1 MSQIFLRMFA
11 SINGRRYSAAQPE
24 EINVAITLNESSV
37 AAELT
42 AAKVKRQRLLTAQ
55 HTQDGKVLLDRLTI
69 EAGGTHTLSV
79 AAGDLAWVQI
89 LDGAATLTHAAAH
102 AGAMEALTHA
112 HIVFLPPG
120 FNGTLAT
127 QNGVTLLYASVPN
140 AARFDAAFTKSPPSF
155 KIVDWTRE
163 PVLDSEHD
171 ARKRI
176 YLATPKLFGT
186 KAIKGE
192 MIIYPPGTQAANHH
206 HEGAEHFMYVLKGKG
221 TAYANESPIP
231 VRKGDLIY
239 YDDRERHYL
248 RADDDQEMAFVEFFV
263 PGEYKTIWAPGA
275 AICTWTPT
283 GRSISGDKPVR
294 EIAKHSSAEFARALD
309 V

>member
-1 MSQIFLRMFA
+1 M
-11 SINGRRYSAAQPE
+11 
-24 EINVAITLNESSV
+24 AITINQSSV
-37 AAELT
+37 AAENI

-55 HTQDGKVLLDRLTI
+55 HTPDGKVLLDRLTV
-69 EAGGTHTLSV
+69 EAGGAHALNIG
-79 AAGDLAWVQI
+79 AGDLAWVQI
-89 LDGAATLTHAAAH
+89 LAGAATLTHADAS
-102 AGAMEALTHA
+102 ESLTHA

-120 FNGTLAT
+120 YTGTLAT
-127 QNGVTLLYASVPN
+127 LAGVTLLYATVPN
-140 AARFDAAFTKSPPSF
+140 AARFDTAFTKSPPPF
-155 KIVDWTRE
+155 KIVDWTCE

-176 YLATPKLFGT
+176 YVVTPKLFGT

-192 MIIYPPGTQAANHH
+192 MIIYPPGTQASNHH

-231 VRKGDLIY
+231 VRKGDVIY
-239 YDDRERHYL
+239 YGDRERHYL
-248 RADDDQEMAFVEFFV
+248 RSEGSEEMAFVEFFV

-283 GRSISGDKPVR
+283 GRSISGAKPVR
-294 EIAKHSSAEFARALD
+294 EIAKHSSAEVASPVD

>member
-1 MSQIFLRMFA
+1 
-11 SINGRRYSAAQPE
+11 
-24 EINVAITLNESSV
+24 VAITINESTV
-37 AAELT
+37 TAEAV
-42 AAKVKRQRLLTAQ
+42 AAKVKRQPLLTAT
-55 HTQDGKVLLDRLTI
+55 HTPDGKVLLDRLTV
-69 EAGGTHTLSV
+69 EAGGAYAVSV
-79 AAGDLAWVQI
+79 GTGDLAWMQI
-89 LDGAATLTHAAAH
+89 LDGEATLAH
-102 AGAMEALTHA
+102 DGKGDALTHA

-120 FNGTLAT
+120 FRGTLAT
-127 QNGVTLLYASVPN
+127 THGVTLIYATVPQ
-140 AARFDAAFTKSPPSF
+140 AARFDATFTASPPAF

-176 YLATPKLFGT
+176 YMATPKLFGT

-192 MIIYPPGTQAANHH
+192 MIIYPPGTEASNHH
-206 HEGAEHFMYVLKGKG
+206 HEGAEHFMYVLRGRG

-248 RADDDQEMAFVEFFV
+248 RSEGDEEMAFVEFFV

-283 GRSISGDKPVR
+283 GRSLSGAKPVR
-294 EIAKHSSAEFARALD
+294 DIARHSSAEVASPQD

>member
-1 MSQIFLRMFA
+1 M
-11 SINGRRYSAAQPE
+11 
-24 EINVAITLNESSV
+24 AITINESTV
-37 AAELT
+37 AAEPI

-55 HTQDGKVLLDRLTI
+55 HTPDGKVLLDRLTI
-69 EAGGTHTLSV
+69 EAGGTLTLHIG
-79 AAGDLAWVQI
+79 AGDLAWVQI
-89 LDGAATLTHAAAH
+89 LEGSAILTHGDAS
-102 AGAMEALTHA
+102 ESLTHA

-120 FNGTLAT
+120 FSGTLAT
-127 QNGVTLLYASVPN
+127 QNGVTLIYATVPN
-140 AARFDAAFTKSPPSF
+140 AARFDAAFTASPPPF

-176 YLATPKLFGT
+176 YVVTPKLFGT

-192 MIIYPPGTQAANHH
+192 MIIYPPGTQASNHH
-206 HEGAEHFMYVLKGKG
+206 HEGAEHFMFVLKGKG

-231 VRKGDLIY
+231 VRKGDVIY

-248 RADDDQEMAFVEFFV
+248 RSEGDTEMAFVEFFV

-275 AICTWTPT
+275 DICTWTPT
-283 GRSISGDKPVR
+283 GRSISGAKPVR
-294 EIAKHSSAEFARALD
+294 EIAKHSSADVASPLD

>member
-1 MSQIFLRMFA
+1 MALTI
-11 SINGRRYSAAQPE
+11 
-24 EINVAITLNESSV
+24 NESTV
-37 AAELT
+37 AAET
-42 AAKVKRQRLLTAQ
+42 VAPKVKRQPLLTAK
-55 HTQDGKVLLDRLTI
+55 HTADGKVLLDRLTV
-69 EAGGTHTLSV
+69 EAGGAHALNI

-89 LDGAATLTHAAAH
+89 LEGTATLQHS
-102 AGAMEALTHA
+102 GATESLTHA

-120 FNGTLAT
+120 FSGTLAT
-127 QNGVTLLYASVPN
+127 ADGVTLIYATVPN
-140 AARFDAAFTKSPPSF
+140 AARFDAAFTQTPPPF

-163 PVLDSEHD
+163 PMLDSEHD

-176 YLATPKLFGT
+176 YVVTPKLFGT

-192 MIIYPPGTQAANHH
+192 MIIYPPGTEASNHH

-231 VRKGDLIY
+231 VRKGDVIY
-239 YDDRERHYL
+239 YNDRERHYL
-248 RADDDQEMAFVEFFV
+248 RSEGDTEMAFVEFFV

-275 AICTWTPT
+275 AICTWAPT
-283 GRSISGDKPVR
+283 GRSISGAKPVR
-294 EIAKHSSAEFARALD
+294 EIAKHSSAEEASPQD

>member
-1 MSQIFLRMFA
+1 M
-11 SINGRRYSAAQPE
+11 
-24 EINVAITLNESSV
+24 AITVNESTV
-37 AAELT
+37 AAEVI
-42 AAKVKRQRLLTAQ
+42 AAKVKRQSLLTAQ
-55 HTQDGKVLLDRLTI
+55 HTPDGKVLLDRLTV
-69 EAGGTHTLSV
+69 EAGGTHALAI

-89 LDGAATLTHAAAH
+89 LEGAATLQHGGQT
-102 AGAMEALTHA
+102 ESLTHA

-120 FNGTLAT
+120 FSGTLAT
-127 QNGVTLLYASVPN
+127 PQGVTLIYATVPN
-140 AARFDAAFTKSPPSF
+140 AARFDAAFTTSPPPF

-163 PVLDSEHD
+163 PMLDSEHD

-176 YLATPKLFGT
+176 YVVTPKLFNT

-192 MIIYPPGTQAANHH
+192 MIIYPPGTQASNHH
-206 HEGAEHFMYVLKGKG
+206 HEGAAHFMFVLKGKG

-248 RADDDQEMAFVEFFV
+248 RSEGTEEMAFVEFFV
-263 PGEYKTIWAPGA
+263 PGEYKTIWVPGA
-275 AICTWTPT
+275 DICTWTPT
-283 GRSISGDKPVR
+283 GRSISGAKPVR
-294 EIAKHSSAEFARALD
+294 AIAKHSSADIASPLD